1 MIASVALWRDRE
13 QKQQYLTI
21 LLKTKASGK
30 KAARIWQQNGNAAVL
45 SRETDGLKIRWPK
58 RPVPVRVRP
67 SAVRSKTMSPDSSAE
82 RMRKLEISE
91 TDLEESF
98 ARSSGPGGQNVNKVS
113 TAVTLRYLPTGI
125 SVTVQDSR
133 SQAVNRKLARE
144 RLLDAI
150 ESARDGQRMAEIAK
164 REKERRRKSVRPASL
179 KRKILESKRKRGEL
193 KKQRTKIKLD

>member
-1 MIASVALWRDRE
+1 MAENDITSRM
-13 QKQQYLTI
+13 KQLGVDE
-21 LLKTKASGK
+21 S
-30 KAARIWQQNGNAAVL
+30 
-45 SRETDGLKIRWPK
+45 
-58 RPVPVRVRP
+58 
-67 SAVRSKTMSPDSSAE
+67 
-82 RMRKLEISE
+82 
-91 TDLEESF
+91 DLEETF

-133 SQAVNRKLARE
+133 SQAVNRRLARE

-164 REKERRRKSVRPASL
+164 REKERRRKSARPAAL

>member
-1 MIASVALWRDRE
+1 MSRDAL
-13 QKQQYLTI
+13 
-21 LLKTKASGK
+21 
-30 KAARIWQQNGNAAVL
+30 V
-45 SRETDGLKIRWPK
+45 
-58 RPVPVRVRP
+58 
-67 SAVRSKTMSPDSSAE
+67 E
-82 RMRKLEISE
+82 RMRKLEVSE

-113 TAVTLRYLPTGI
+113 TAVTLRHLPTNI

-150 ESARDGQRMAEIAK
+150 ESAREEQRIAEVAK
-164 REKERRRKSVRPASL
+164 REKERRRKSPRPAAL
-179 KRKILESKRKRGEL
+179 KRKILESKRRRAEL